1 MNYCKFLPCSKNC
14 RWNRV
19 KMVKNVPKM
28 AEIILGT
35 SHMIDNK
42 IFNIFR
48 FFNFFLWILFRPCFL
63 EFFLKILTKYRGPTG
78 CLYKLSQINLVWGPL
93 KCTKSNFNPVYVF
106 PHFKSFCLVVLQLIL
121 SLKLSEIEQ
130 FEKQA
135 ENCLFAN
142 KIEFFGKWL
151 HPRAKLK
158 KTDPT

>member
-1 MNYCKFLPCSKNC
+1 MKLEDGSASTLTSALIICPYNLLCNTIMS
-14 RWNRV
+14 V
-19 KMVKNVPKM
+19 K
-28 AEIILGT
+28 IYQL
-35 SHMIDNK
+35 
-42 IFNIFR
+42 
-48 FFNFFLWILFRPCFL
+48 LLL
-63 EFFLKILTKYRGPTG
+63 
-78 CLYKLSQINLVWGPL
+78 
-93 KCTKSNFNPVYVF
+93 
-106 PHFKSFCLVVLQLIL
+106 LQLIL